1 MILFA
6 DYEGFA
12 VFWCLIFWAILTV
25 PALIMGLLGVVA
37 CALRWA
43 GRAAGLGLAAC
54 LLELLGGA
62 LVWISFRAEQA
73 KLGAGAEQF
82 RPGHHFWDAQF
93 WPGYHFWDISI
104 LTLSL
109 GSLAFGLGIW
119 RERTR
124 AAKKNGA
131 AEL

>member
-12 VFWCLIFWAILTV
+12 VAWCLIFWAILTV

-37 CALRWA
+37 GTLRWR
-43 GRAAGLGLAAC
+43 GCAAALGLAAC

-62 LVWISFRAEQA
+62 LVWMSFRAEQA
-73 KLGAGAEQF
+73 GRGAGAEQF
-82 RPGHHFWDAQF
+82 RPGHHYWAEQF

-104 LTLSL
+104 PTLFL
-109 GSLAFGLGIW
+109 GSLGFGLGVW
-119 RERTR
+119 RGRTR
-124 AAKKNGA
+124 AAKTDGVA
-131 AEL
+131 QL